1 MDGGYLVMMEYGD
14 MMTFY
19 MVGCER
25 PDDACAEVNSRTGL
39 KNAHALAPVTA
50 ETLEQHEVRRN
61 NAWVY
66 RQMQISTGEV
76 AFSRLG
82 ETAL

>member
-1 MDGGYLVMMEYGD
+1 MSGYLVMVEYQGIQSI
-14 MMTFY
+14 Y
-19 MVGCER
+19 MVGLDR
-25 PDDACAEVNSRTGL
+25 AKDAEDEVNRRTGL

-50 ETLEQHEVRRN
+50 ETLEQHEVRRG

-66 RQMQISTGEV
+66 RSMQISTGEV

>member
-1 MDGGYLVMMEYGD
+1 MSGYLVMMEYGD
-14 MMTFY
+14 TMSFY
-19 MVGCER
+19 MVGLDR
-25 PDDACAEVNSRTGL
+25 PEDACAEVNRRTGL
-39 KNAHALAPVTA
+39 NNAHALAPVTN
-50 ETLEQHEVRRN
+50 EILDRHEVRRG

-76 AFSRLG
+76 AFSRLE

>member
-1 MDGGYLVMMEYGD
+1 MGGYLVMVEHDGIMS
-14 MMTFY
+14 FY
-19 MVGCER
+19 MVGLDR
-25 PDDACAEVNSRTGL
+25 PDDACGEVNRRTGL

-50 ETLEQHEVRRN
+50 ETLEQHEVRRG

-66 RQMQISTGEV
+66 RSMQISTGEV